1 MIPLIQMLVALEML
15 ALPLWAGF
23 VWARPGTTLGGR
35 LARLPAPVVLLAGPL
50 LVAAALADPS
60 AGCCAGAP
68 GAVAGVLR
76 AQAVAVGFLV
86 LLAGMAACL
95 GRLVGPRAGQVLVAL
110 VGWAVLG
117 SVVLAGPAVALTS
130 GFLQALLVRAAVH
143 GNPIVAAEYELGLG
157 WLRQDLTYRA
167 SVLGESYSY
176 LAGDIAWYKTL
187 LAHAFVGSGLLVFS
201 LPWARR
207 GERPTE

>member
-1 MIPLIQMLVALEML
+1 
-15 ALPLWAGF
+15 
-23 VWARPGTTLGGR
+23 
-35 LARLPAPVVLLAGPL
+35 
-50 LVAAALADPS
+50 
-60 AGCCAGAP
+60 
-68 GAVAGVLR
+68 
-76 AQAVAVGFLV
+76 
-86 LLAGMAACL
+86 
-95 GRLVGPRAGQVLVAL
+95 VLVAL